1 MALPGSNPRVPLPP
15 HPLRHVTPVQIRF
28 SDIDIFGHVN
38 NNAYMSYLDLGKA
51 HYMTEVL
58 PTGRDLTG
66 LEAVIV
72 GISIDFVGQTF
83 FHDHV
88 EVVTCVSH
96 ISQKCFTIEQRI
108 ICPETADVR
117 CIATTTLVAFDKAS
131 GRATDINPAWVE
143 ALELYEGRKL
153 TD

>member
-1 MALPGSNPRVPLPP
+1 MALPGSNPRVPHPAY
-15 HPLRHVTPVQIRF
+15 PLRHVTPVQIRF
-28 SDIDIFGHVN
+28 ADIDIFGHVN

-51 HYMTEVL
+51 HYLTEVL
-58 PTGRDLTG
+58 PMGRDLTG
-66 LEAVIV
+66 LESVIV
-72 GISIDFVGQTF
+72 GIKIDFVGQTF

-88 EVVTCVSH
+88 QVVTAVTR
-96 ISQKCFTIEQRI
+96 ISQKSFTMEQRV

-117 CIATTTLVAFDKAS
+117 CIATTTLVAFDKATA
-131 GRATDINPAWVE
+131 RATEVNPRWIE